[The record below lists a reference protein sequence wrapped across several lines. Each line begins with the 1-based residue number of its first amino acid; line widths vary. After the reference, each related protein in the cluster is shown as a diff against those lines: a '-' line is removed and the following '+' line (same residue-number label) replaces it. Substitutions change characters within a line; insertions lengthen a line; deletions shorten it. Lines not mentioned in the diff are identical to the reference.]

1 MGYRNYYGIARC
13 HVVPEAPMSP
23 ILPLLLAAFLA
34 IVVVGGV
41 LVALHD
47 ALQRLWS
54 ARGAIRS
61 NRAPVRSPNVRRPG
75 SPVVAWRHL
84 H

>member
-1 MGYRNYYGIARC
+1 
-13 HVVPEAPMSP
+13 MSHA
-23 ILPLLLAAFLA
+23 LLLLATFLA
-34 IVVVGGV
+34 IVVVGGT

-47 ALQRLWS
+47 ALERLWWDRRAASTPAAS
-54 ARGAIRS
+54 AH
-61 NRAPVRSPNVRRPG
+61 APATRRPG